1 MKHLK
6 KHAFLSLAIVWTLI
20 IFAFSLQSGDES
32 IITSNILLGFLATI
46 FPILK
51 DPQYLD
57 IVILALRKTAHFTEY
72 FILGY
77 FYTKASEET
86 KQDKILLM
94 GYLIP
99 IIDESIQLFSP
110 GRSGSPIDMVIDMA
124 GYLTGLIV
132 FKSFNRLVRIFKK
145 NWTGQ

>member
-6 KHAFLSLAIVWTLI
+6 KHPFLILAILWTI
-20 IFAFSLQSGDES
+20 VIFAFSLQSADES
-32 IITSNILLGFLATI
+32 LITSNILLDFLANL

-51 DPQYLD
+51 DSQYLD
-57 IVILALRKTAHFTEY
+57 IVILILRKTAHFTEY

-86 KQDKILLM
+86 NQDKILVV

-110 GRSGSPIDMVIDMA
+110 GRSGQAVDMVIDMA

-132 FKSFNRLVRIFKK
+132 FKSFKRLVKIFKK
-145 NWTGQ
+145 NWTGK

>member
-20 IFAFSLQSGDES
+20 IFVFSLQSGDES
-32 IITSNILLGFLATI
+32 IITSNILLNFLAI
-46 FPILK
+46 LFPILK
-51 DPQYLD
+51 DPAYLD
-57 IVILALRKTAHFTEY
+57 ITILMIRKIAHFTEY

-86 KQDKILLM
+86 KEDKILLV

-99 IIDESIQLFSP
+99 IIDESIQLFSID
-110 GRSGSPIDMVIDMA
+110 RSGSPIDMVIDMA

-132 FKSFNRLVRIFKK
+132 FKSFNRLVRMFKK
-145 NWTGQ
+145 NWTGK

>member
-6 KHAFLSLAIVWTLI
+6 KHPFLILAILWTI
-20 IFAFSLQSGDES
+20 VIFAFSLQSADES
-32 IITSNILLGFLATI
+32 LITSNILLDFLANL

-51 DPQYLD
+51 DSQYLD
-57 IVILALRKTAHFTEY
+57 IVILILRKTAHFTEY

-86 KQDKILLM
+86 NQDKILVV

-110 GRSGSPIDMVIDMA
+110 GRSGQAVDMVIDMA

-132 FKSFNRLVRIFKK
+132 FKSFSRLLETLKIKRIRK
-145 NWTGQ
+145 

>member
-6 KHAFLSLAIVWTLI
+6 KHAFLILAILWTII
-20 IFAFSLQSGDES
+20 IFAFSLQSADES
-32 IITSNILLGFLATI
+32 IITSNILLDFLANL

-51 DPQYLD
+51 DPQNLD
-57 IVILALRKTAHFTEY
+57 IVILILRKTAHFTEY

-77 FYTKASEET
+77 FYSKASEET
-86 KQDKILLM
+86 KQDQILVV

-110 GRSGSPIDMVIDMA
+110 GRSGQAVDMVIDMA

-132 FKSFNRLVRIFKK
+132 FKSFSRLVKIFKK
-145 NWTGQ
+145 NWTGK